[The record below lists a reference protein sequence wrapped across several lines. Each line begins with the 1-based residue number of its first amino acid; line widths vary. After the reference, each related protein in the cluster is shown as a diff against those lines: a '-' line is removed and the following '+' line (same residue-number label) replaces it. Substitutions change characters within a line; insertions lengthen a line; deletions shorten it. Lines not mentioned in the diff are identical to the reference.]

1 MMGEEYRLR
10 MLHVRITRQNDVEVL
25 LRLRYERMTKLHV
38 GSHQVARPLLG
49 EQARVGADLVVA
61 ATTRVKARARIANF

>member
-1 MMGEEYRLR
+1 MMGEKYRLR

-38 GSHQVARPLLG
+38 CGHQVARPLLG
-49 EQARVGADLVVA
+49 EQARIGADLVVA
-61 ATTRVKARARIANF
+61 AATRVKARARIANF